1 MKILLADDEPIART
15 MLEHWL
21 AGWGYEVTLARDGES
36 ALQALKDDPELRLL
50 VVDWVMPKK
59 DGIEVCKAIR
69 SGPQEPYVYIVLLTA
84 KDDKSDIIAG
94 LDAGADDYLV
104 KPCNPLELKVRLRA
118 GRRVIELQEQLVK
131 ARESL
136 RFEAMHDSLT
146 GLLNRGAV
154 LEQLTKEL
162 VRASRRG
169 APVSVLMG
177 DLDHF
182 KTINDTF
189 GHVAGDAVLRETAR
203 RLKAGVRAYD
213 SLGRLGGEEFIAVF
227 AGVRRQ
233 DGPQRRPATLPLAC
247 GFADS
252 VRWQRHRPQHQHRHR
267 RHRSIRQRASR
278 RADPRRRRRSLPR
291 QTPPA
296 ARAHCSRS
304 RKSSSRSKKCRKL
317 CRLLFLRNRRRSF
330 GVGPGS
336 VQACAAQLG
345 GGTGLPGNLNIA
357 AERPR
362 ILRCGWWSGG
372 SVLAGSA
379 VAGWAPRRETRAF
392 LARAPRLSRWCAT
405 S

>member
-21 AGWGYEVTLARDGES
+21 AGWGYQVTLARDGES

-69 SGPQEPYVYIVLLTA
+69 AGAQEPYVYIVLLTA

-154 LEQLTKEL
+154 MEQLTKEL
-162 VRASRRG
+162 LRASRRG

-182 KTINDTF
+182 KGINDTY
-189 GHVAGDAVLRETAR
+189 GHAAGDAVLREAAR

-213 SLGRLGGEEFIAVF
+213 SVGRLGGEEFICVLPECDAKTGLSVAGRLCRSISDTPIQF
-227 AGVRRQ
+227 AGNAIAHSISIGVASTDQYGSVHADELMR
-233 DGPQRRPATLPLAC
+233 A
-247 GFADS
+247 ADS
-252 VRWQRHRPQHQHRHR
+252 ALY
-267 RHRSIRQRASR
+267 RAKH
-278 RADPRRRRRSLPR
+278 AG
-291 QTPPA
+291 
-296 ARAHCSRS
+296 RS
-304 RKSSSRSKKCRKL
+304 RA
-317 CRLLFLRNRRRSF
+317 LLAIEKEFEP
-330 GVGPGS
+330 V
-336 VQACAAQLG
+336 
-345 GGTGLPGNLNIA
+345 
-357 AERPR
+357 
-362 ILRCGWWSGG
+362 
-372 SVLAGSA
+372 
-379 VAGWAPRRETRAF
+379 RETSQTVPASIP
-392 LARAPRLSRWCAT
+392 AE
-405 S
+405 

>member
-36 ALQALKDDPELRLL
+36 ALQALREDPELRLL

-69 SGPQEPYVYIVLLTA
+69 SGPQEPYVYVVLLTA

-189 GHVAGDAVLRETAR
+189 GHAAGDAVLRETAR

-213 SLGRLGGEEFIAVF
+213 SVGRLGGEEFIAVLPECD
-227 AGVRRQ
+227 AKTGLSVA
-233 DGPQRRPATLPLAC
+233 QRLC
-247 GFADS
+247 
-252 VRWQRHRPQHQHRHR
+252 
-267 RHRSIRQRASR
+267 
-278 RADPRRRRRSLPR
+278 RSLAE
-291 QTPPA
+291 TPTMYNGKAIAHSISIGVAATDQFGA
-296 ARAHCSRS
+296 ARADELIRAADAALYRAKNAGRS
-304 RKSSSRSKKCRKL
+304 RA
-317 CRLLFLRNRRRSF
+317 LLAVEKEFE
-330 GVGPGS
+330 
-336 VQACAAQLG
+336 CAKDVSQ
-345 GGTGLPGNLNIA
+345 TLPASLP
-357 AERPR
+357 AE
-362 ILRCGWWSGG
+362 
-372 SVLAGSA
+372 
-379 VAGWAPRRETRAF
+379 
-392 LARAPRLSRWCAT
+392 
-405 S
+405 

>member
-21 AGWGYEVTLARDGES
+21 AGWGYQVTLARDGES
-36 ALQALKDDPELRLL
+36 ALQALKADSELRLL

-154 LEQLTKEL
+154 LEQLNKEL

-169 APVSVLMG
+169 SPVAVLMG

-182 KTINDTF
+182 KNINDEH
-189 GHVAGDAVLRETAR
+189 GHAAGDVVLREAAR
-203 RLKAGVRAYD
+203 RLKVGVRAYD
-213 SLGRLGGEEFIAVF
+213 SVGRLGGEEFIAVLPECD
-227 AGVRRQ
+227 AKTGLSV
-233 DGPQRRPATLPLAC
+233 ATRLC
-247 GFADS
+247 
-252 VRWQRHRPQHQHRHR
+252 
-267 RHRSIRQRASR
+267 
-278 RADPRRRRRSLPR
+278 RSLAE
-291 QTPPA
+291 TPTQYGAASITHSISLGVAATDQFGSARGDELIRAADAALYRAKHAGRSRALLAIQEEFEVIKGVTATIPA
-296 ARAHCSRS
+296 A
-304 RKSSSRSKKCRKL
+304 
-317 CRLLFLRNRRRSF
+317 
-330 GVGPGS
+330 
-336 VQACAAQLG
+336 
-345 GGTGLPGNLNIA
+345 
-357 AERPR
+357 E
-362 ILRCGWWSGG
+362 
-372 SVLAGSA
+372 
-379 VAGWAPRRETRAF
+379 
-392 LARAPRLSRWCAT
+392 
-405 S
+405 

>member
-182 KTINDTF
+182 KTINDSF
-189 GHVAGDAVLRETAR
+189 GHAAGDAVLRETSR

-213 SLGRLGGEEFIAVF
+213 SLGRLGGEEFIAVLPECDAKTGLSVAQRLCRSLADTPTSYSGNAISHSISIGVAATDQF
-227 AGVRRQ
+227 GSARADELIRAADAALYRAKHAGRSRALLAIDKEFEVVKEVSQ
-233 DGPQRRPATLPLAC
+233 TLPA
-247 GFADS
+247 
-252 VRWQRHRPQHQHRHR
+252 
-267 RHRSIRQRASR
+267 SI
-278 RADPRRRRRSLPR
+278 
-291 QTPPA
+291 PA
-296 ARAHCSRS
+296 
-304 RKSSSRSKKCRKL
+304 
-317 CRLLFLRNRRRSF
+317 
-330 GVGPGS
+330 
-336 VQACAAQLG
+336 
-345 GGTGLPGNLNIA
+345 
-357 AERPR
+357 E
-362 ILRCGWWSGG
+362 
-372 SVLAGSA
+372 
-379 VAGWAPRRETRAF
+379 
-392 LARAPRLSRWCAT
+392 
-405 S
+405 

>member
-69 SGPQEPYVYIVLLTA
+69 NGPQEPYVYIVLLTA

-136 RFEAMHDSLT
+136 RFEAMHDGLT

-154 LEQLTKEL
+154 IEQLTKEL

-182 KTINDTF
+182 KAINDTH
-189 GHVAGDAVLRETAR
+189 GHAAGDAVLREAAR

-213 SLGRLGGEEFIAVF
+213 NVGRLGGEEFICVLPECDAKTGLAVATRLCRSLADAPTKF
-227 AGVRRQ
+227 GGADISHSISIGIAATDQFGSARADELMRAADAALYRAKHAGRSRALLAIEKEFEPVKEVSQ
-233 DGPQRRPATLPLAC
+233 TLPA
-247 GFADS
+247 
-252 VRWQRHRPQHQHRHR
+252 
-267 RHRSIRQRASR
+267 SI
-278 RADPRRRRRSLPR
+278 
-291 QTPPA
+291 PA
-296 ARAHCSRS
+296 
-304 RKSSSRSKKCRKL
+304 
-317 CRLLFLRNRRRSF
+317 
-330 GVGPGS
+330 
-336 VQACAAQLG
+336 
-345 GGTGLPGNLNIA
+345 
-357 AERPR
+357 E
-362 ILRCGWWSGG
+362 
-372 SVLAGSA
+372 
-379 VAGWAPRRETRAF
+379 
-392 LARAPRLSRWCAT
+392 
-405 S
+405 

>member
-36 ALQALKDDPELRLL
+36 ALQALKDDSELRLL

-59 DGIEVCKAIR
+59 DGIEVCRAIR

-169 APVSVLMG
+169 APVAVLMG

-182 KTINDTF
+182 KVINDTH
-189 GHVAGDAVLRETAR
+189 GHAAGDAVLRETAR
-203 RLKAGVRAYD
+203 RLKAGMRAYD
-213 SLGRLGGEEFIAVF
+213 SVGRLGGEEFIAVLPECDAKTGLSVAQRLCRSLADAPTKYNGSAIPHSISIGVAATDQF
-227 AGVRRQ
+227 GSARADELIRAADAALYRAKHAGRSRALLAIEKEFEIVKEVSQ
-233 DGPQRRPATLPLAC
+233 TLPA
-247 GFADS
+247 
-252 VRWQRHRPQHQHRHR
+252 
-267 RHRSIRQRASR
+267 SI
-278 RADPRRRRRSLPR
+278 
-291 QTPPA
+291 PA
-296 ARAHCSRS
+296 
-304 RKSSSRSKKCRKL
+304 
-317 CRLLFLRNRRRSF
+317 
-330 GVGPGS
+330 
-336 VQACAAQLG
+336 
-345 GGTGLPGNLNIA
+345 
-357 AERPR
+357 E
-362 ILRCGWWSGG
+362 
-372 SVLAGSA
+372 
-379 VAGWAPRRETRAF
+379 
-392 LARAPRLSRWCAT
+392 
-405 S
+405 

>member
-21 AGWGYEVTLARDGES
+21 VGWGYQVTLARDGES

-69 SGPQEPYVYIVLLTA
+69 SGLQEPYVYVVLLTA

-118 GRRVIELQEQLVK
+118 GRRVIELQEQLVS
-131 ARESL
+131 ARETL

-154 LEQLTKEL
+154 LEQLSKEL
-162 VRASRRG
+162 LRASRRG

-182 KTINDTF
+182 KAINDTH
-189 GHVAGDAVLRETAR
+189 GHVAGDAVLKETAR

-213 SLGRLGGEEFIAVF
+213 SVGRLGGEEFIAVLPECDAKTGLSVAQRVCRSLSDSPTTF
-227 AGVRRQ
+227 GGKAISQSISIGVAATDQYGVSRAEELVRAADAALYRAKHAGRSRALLAIEREFEPVKEAS
-233 DGPQRRPATLPLAC
+233 PTLPAL
-247 GFADS
+247 
-252 VRWQRHRPQHQHRHR
+252 
-267 RHRSIRQRASR
+267 
-278 RADPRRRRRSLPR
+278 LP
-291 QTPPA
+291 
-296 ARAHCSRS
+296 
-304 RKSSSRSKKCRKL
+304 
-317 CRLLFLRNRRRSF
+317 
-330 GVGPGS
+330 
-336 VQACAAQLG
+336 
-345 GGTGLPGNLNIA
+345 
-357 AERPR
+357 
-362 ILRCGWWSGG
+362 
-372 SVLAGSA
+372 
-379 VAGWAPRRETRAF
+379 AP
-392 LARAPRLSRWCAT
+392 
-405 S
+405 

>member
-1 MKILLADDEPIART
+1 MSAKPYNLPEREDGGGSILRRNSSQAALRMKILLADDEPIART

-182 KTINDTF
+182 KTINDTH
-189 GHVAGDAVLRETAR
+189 GHAAGDAVLREAAR
-203 RLKAGVRAYD
+203 RFKAGVRAYD
-213 SLGRLGGEEFIAVF
+213 SVGRLGGEEFICVLPECDAKTGLSVAQRLCRSMSDTPTQH
-227 AGVRRQ
+227 AGSPIAHSISIGVAATDQFGSARADELIRAADAALYRAKHAGRSRALLAIEKEFEVVKEVSQ
-233 DGPQRRPATLPLAC
+233 TLPA
-247 GFADS
+247 
-252 VRWQRHRPQHQHRHR
+252 
-267 RHRSIRQRASR
+267 SI
-278 RADPRRRRRSLPR
+278 
-291 QTPPA
+291 PA
-296 ARAHCSRS
+296 
-304 RKSSSRSKKCRKL
+304 
-317 CRLLFLRNRRRSF
+317 
-330 GVGPGS
+330 
-336 VQACAAQLG
+336 
-345 GGTGLPGNLNIA
+345 
-357 AERPR
+357 E
-362 ILRCGWWSGG
+362 
-372 SVLAGSA
+372 
-379 VAGWAPRRETRAF
+379 
-392 LARAPRLSRWCAT
+392 
-405 S
+405 

>member
-69 SGPQEPYVYIVLLTA
+69 GGPQEPYVYIVLLTA

-118 GRRVIELQEQLVK
+118 GRRVIELQEQLVR

-154 LEQLTKEL
+154 IEQLNKEL

-169 APVSVLMG
+169 SPVAVLMG

-182 KTINDTF
+182 KIINDTH
-189 GHVAGDAVLRETAR
+189 GHAAGDAVLREAAR
-203 RLKAGVRAYD
+203 RLKAGMRAYD
-213 SLGRLGGEEFIAVF
+213 SVGRLGGEEFIAVLPECD
-227 AGVRRQ
+227 AKTGLSV
-233 DGPQRRPATLPLAC
+233 ATRLC
-247 GFADS
+247 
-252 VRWQRHRPQHQHRHR
+252 
-267 RHRSIRQRASR
+267 
-278 RADPRRRRRSLPR
+278 RSLAE
-291 QTPPA
+291 TPTQYNGSAIKHSISIGIAATDQFGSARGDELIRAADAALYRAKHAGRSRALLAIEKEFESVNEIKAAVPA
-296 ARAHCSRS
+296 A
-304 RKSSSRSKKCRKL
+304 
-317 CRLLFLRNRRRSF
+317 
-330 GVGPGS
+330 
-336 VQACAAQLG
+336 
-345 GGTGLPGNLNIA
+345 
-357 AERPR
+357 E
-362 ILRCGWWSGG
+362 
-372 SVLAGSA
+372 
-379 VAGWAPRRETRAF
+379 
-392 LARAPRLSRWCAT
+392 
-405 S
+405 

>member
-36 ALQALKDDPELRLL
+36 ALQALKDDNELRLL

-182 KTINDTF
+182 KTINDTH
-189 GHVAGDAVLRETAR
+189 GHAAGDAVLREAAR

-213 SLGRLGGEEFIAVF
+213 SVGRLGGEEFIAVLPECDAKTGLSVAQRLCRSLADVPTQYSGTPIAHSISIGVAATDQF
-227 AGVRRQ
+227 GSSHGAELIRAADAALYRAKHAGRARALLAIEREFEPSKEVSQ
-233 DGPQRRPATLPLAC
+233 TLPA
-247 GFADS
+247 
-252 VRWQRHRPQHQHRHR
+252 
-267 RHRSIRQRASR
+267 SI
-278 RADPRRRRRSLPR
+278 
-291 QTPPA
+291 PA
-296 ARAHCSRS
+296 
-304 RKSSSRSKKCRKL
+304 
-317 CRLLFLRNRRRSF
+317 
-330 GVGPGS
+330 
-336 VQACAAQLG
+336 
-345 GGTGLPGNLNIA
+345 
-357 AERPR
+357 E
-362 ILRCGWWSGG
+362 
-372 SVLAGSA
+372 
-379 VAGWAPRRETRAF
+379 
-392 LARAPRLSRWCAT
+392 
-405 S
+405 

>member
-1 MKILLADDEPIART
+1 LAQTPLFFSSEKMAVQQGVGETRPKAASAMKILLADDEPIART

-21 AGWGYEVTLARDGES
+21 AGWGYQVTLARDGES
-36 ALQALKDDPELRLL
+36 ALQALKDDNELRLL

-69 SGPQEPYVYIVLLTA
+69 NGPQEPYVYIVLLTA

-182 KTINDTF
+182 KVINDTH
-189 GHVAGDAVLRETAR
+189 GHAAGDAVLRETAR

-213 SLGRLGGEEFIAVF
+213 SVGRVGGEEFIAVLPECDAKTGLSVAQRLCRSLSDSPTQF
-227 AGVRRQ
+227 AGTPIPHSISIGVASTDQFGSSNAAELIR
-233 DGPQRRPATLPLAC
+233 A
-247 GFADS
+247 ADAALY
-252 VRWQRHRPQHQHRHR
+252 
-267 RHRSIRQRASR
+267 RAKH
-278 RADPRRRRRSLPR
+278 AG
-291 QTPPA
+291 
-296 ARAHCSRS
+296 RS
-304 RKSSSRSKKCRKL
+304 RA
-317 CRLLFLRNRRRSF
+317 LLAVERDFDPVKESQTLRAL
-330 GVGPGS
+330 VP
-336 VQACAAQLG
+336 
-345 GGTGLPGNLNIA
+345 
-357 AERPR
+357 AE
-362 ILRCGWWSGG
+362 
-372 SVLAGSA
+372 
-379 VAGWAPRRETRAF
+379 
-392 LARAPRLSRWCAT
+392 
-405 S
+405 

>member
-36 ALQALKDDPELRLL
+36 ALQALKDDSELRLL

-182 KTINDTF
+182 KIINDTF
-189 GHVAGDAVLRETAR
+189 GHPAGDAVLRETAR

-213 SLGRLGGEEFIAVF
+213 SLGRLGGEEFIAVLPECDAKTGLSVAQRLCRSLADTPTHYSGNAISHSISIGIAATDQF
-227 AGVRRQ
+227 GSARADELMRAADAALYRAKHAGRSRALLAIDKEFEAVKEVSQ
-233 DGPQRRPATLPLAC
+233 TLPA
-247 GFADS
+247 
-252 VRWQRHRPQHQHRHR
+252 
-267 RHRSIRQRASR
+267 SI
-278 RADPRRRRRSLPR
+278 
-291 QTPPA
+291 PA
-296 ARAHCSRS
+296 
-304 RKSSSRSKKCRKL
+304 
-317 CRLLFLRNRRRSF
+317 
-330 GVGPGS
+330 
-336 VQACAAQLG
+336 
-345 GGTGLPGNLNIA
+345 
-357 AERPR
+357 E
-362 ILRCGWWSGG
+362 
-372 SVLAGSA
+372 
-379 VAGWAPRRETRAF
+379 
-392 LARAPRLSRWCAT
+392 
-405 S
+405 

>member
-36 ALQALKDDPELRLL
+36 ALQALKDDNELRLL

-154 LEQLTKEL
+154 LEQLRNEL

-182 KTINDTF
+182 KTINDTH
-189 GHVAGDAVLRETAR
+189 GHAAGDAVLREAAR

-213 SLGRLGGEEFIAVF
+213 SVGRLGGEEFIAVLPECDAKTGLAVAQRLCRSLSDTPTQF
-227 AGVRRQ
+227 SGSAIAHSISIGVAATDQFGSSHADELIRAADAALYRAKHAGRSRALLAIEREFEAVKEVSQ
-233 DGPQRRPATLPLAC
+233 TLPA
-247 GFADS
+247 
-252 VRWQRHRPQHQHRHR
+252 
-267 RHRSIRQRASR
+267 SI
-278 RADPRRRRRSLPR
+278 
-291 QTPPA
+291 PA
-296 ARAHCSRS
+296 
-304 RKSSSRSKKCRKL
+304 
-317 CRLLFLRNRRRSF
+317 
-330 GVGPGS
+330 
-336 VQACAAQLG
+336 
-345 GGTGLPGNLNIA
+345 
-357 AERPR
+357 E
-362 ILRCGWWSGG
+362 
-372 SVLAGSA
+372 
-379 VAGWAPRRETRAF
+379 
-392 LARAPRLSRWCAT
+392 
-405 S
+405 

>member
-36 ALQALKDDPELRLL
+36 ALQALKDDNELRLL

-182 KTINDTF
+182 KTINDTH
-189 GHVAGDAVLRETAR
+189 GHAAGDAVLREAAR
-203 RLKAGVRAYD
+203 RMKAGVRAYD
-213 SLGRLGGEEFIAVF
+213 SVGRLGGEEFIAVLPECDAKTGLSVAQRLCRSLADVPTQYSGTPIAHSISIGVAATDQF
-227 AGVRRQ
+227 GSSHADELIRAADAALYRAKHAGRSRALLAIEREFEPIKEVSQ
-233 DGPQRRPATLPLAC
+233 TLPA
-247 GFADS
+247 
-252 VRWQRHRPQHQHRHR
+252 
-267 RHRSIRQRASR
+267 SI
-278 RADPRRRRRSLPR
+278 
-291 QTPPA
+291 PA
-296 ARAHCSRS
+296 
-304 RKSSSRSKKCRKL
+304 
-317 CRLLFLRNRRRSF
+317 
-330 GVGPGS
+330 
-336 VQACAAQLG
+336 
-345 GGTGLPGNLNIA
+345 
-357 AERPR
+357 E
-362 ILRCGWWSGG
+362 
-372 SVLAGSA
+372 
-379 VAGWAPRRETRAF
+379 
-392 LARAPRLSRWCAT
+392 
-405 S
+405 

>member
-69 SGPQEPYVYIVLLTA
+69 GGPQEPYVYIVLLTA

-154 LEQLTKEL
+154 IEQLNKEL

-169 APVSVLMG
+169 APVAVLMG

-182 KTINDTF
+182 KIINDTH
-189 GHVAGDAVLRETAR
+189 GHAAGDAVLREAAR
-203 RLKAGVRAYD
+203 RLKAGMRAYD
-213 SLGRLGGEEFIAVF
+213 SVGRLGGEEFIAVLPECD
-227 AGVRRQ
+227 AKTGLSV
-233 DGPQRRPATLPLAC
+233 ATRLC
-247 GFADS
+247 
-252 VRWQRHRPQHQHRHR
+252 
-267 RHRSIRQRASR
+267 
-278 RADPRRRRRSLPR
+278 RSLAE
-291 QTPPA
+291 TPTQYNGSAIKHSISIGIAATDQFGSARGDELIRAADAALYRAKHAGRSRALLAIEKEFESVSEITATVPA
-296 ARAHCSRS
+296 A
-304 RKSSSRSKKCRKL
+304 
-317 CRLLFLRNRRRSF
+317 
-330 GVGPGS
+330 
-336 VQACAAQLG
+336 
-345 GGTGLPGNLNIA
+345 
-357 AERPR
+357 E
-362 ILRCGWWSGG
+362 
-372 SVLAGSA
+372 
-379 VAGWAPRRETRAF
+379 
-392 LARAPRLSRWCAT
+392 
-405 S
+405 

>member
-69 SGPQEPYVYIVLLTA
+69 AGAQEPYVYVVLLTA

-182 KTINDTF
+182 KSINDSH
-189 GHVAGDAVLRETAR
+189 GHAAGDAVLRETSR

-213 SLGRLGGEEFIAVF
+213 SVGRLGGEEFIAVLPECD
-227 AGVRRQ
+227 AKTGLSVAQRLCRALADTPTMNGGVAISQ
-233 DGPQRRPATLPLAC
+233 
-247 GFADS
+247 
-252 VRWQRHRPQHQHRHR
+252 
-267 RHRSIRQRASR
+267 SISIGVASTDQFGSA
-278 RADPRRRRRSLPR
+278 RADELIRAADCALYRAKHAGRSRALLAIEKEFE
-291 QTPPA
+291 TPKEVTDTIPA
-296 ARAHCSRS
+296 AI
-304 RKSSSRSKKCRKL
+304 
-317 CRLLFLRNRRRSF
+317 
-330 GVGPGS
+330 P
-336 VQACAAQLG
+336 
-345 GGTGLPGNLNIA
+345 
-357 AERPR
+357 AE
-362 ILRCGWWSGG
+362 
-372 SVLAGSA
+372 
-379 VAGWAPRRETRAF
+379 
-392 LARAPRLSRWCAT
+392 
-405 S
+405 

>member
-69 SGPQEPYVYIVLLTA
+69 GGPQEPYVYIVLLTA

-162 VRASRRG
+162 LRAARRG

-182 KTINDTF
+182 KLINDTF
-189 GHVAGDAVLRETAR
+189 GHPAGDAVLRETAR

-213 SLGRLGGEEFIAVF
+213 SVGRLGGEEFIAVLPECD
-227 AGVRRQ
+227 AKTGLSVA
-233 DGPQRRPATLPLAC
+233 QRLC
-247 GFADS
+247 
-252 VRWQRHRPQHQHRHR
+252 
-267 RHRSIRQRASR
+267 
-278 RADPRRRRRSLPR
+278 RSLAD
-291 QTPPA
+291 TPTQYGGNA
-296 ARAHCSRS
+296 ITHSISIGIAATDQFGSARAHELMGAADAALYRAKHAGRS
-304 RKSSSRSKKCRKL
+304 RA
-317 CRLLFLRNRRRSF
+317 LLAVDQEFEVVKEVS
-330 GVGPGS
+330 
-336 VQACAAQLG
+336 Q
-345 GGTGLPGNLNIA
+345 TLPASIP
-357 AERPR
+357 AE
-362 ILRCGWWSGG
+362 
-372 SVLAGSA
+372 
-379 VAGWAPRRETRAF
+379 
-392 LARAPRLSRWCAT
+392 
-405 S
+405 

>member
-69 SGPQEPYVYIVLLTA
+69 GGPQEPYVYIVLLTA

-131 ARESL
+131 ARENL

-154 LEQLTKEL
+154 MEQLNKEL

-169 APVSVLMG
+169 APVAVLMG

-182 KTINDTF
+182 KVINDTH
-189 GHVAGDAVLRETAR
+189 GHAAGDAVLRETAR
-203 RLKAGVRAYD
+203 RLKAGMRAYD
-213 SLGRLGGEEFIAVF
+213 SVGRLGGEEFIAVLPECD
-227 AGVRRQ
+227 AKTGLSV
-233 DGPQRRPATLPLAC
+233 ATRLC
-247 GFADS
+247 
-252 VRWQRHRPQHQHRHR
+252 
-267 RHRSIRQRASR
+267 
-278 RADPRRRRRSLPR
+278 RSLAE
-291 QTPPA
+291 TPTQYNGSAIKHSISIGVAATDQFGSARGDELIRAADAALYRAKHAGRSRALLAIEKEFESVGEIKATVPA
-296 ARAHCSRS
+296 A
-304 RKSSSRSKKCRKL
+304 
-317 CRLLFLRNRRRSF
+317 
-330 GVGPGS
+330 
-336 VQACAAQLG
+336 
-345 GGTGLPGNLNIA
+345 
-357 AERPR
+357 E
-362 ILRCGWWSGG
+362 
-372 SVLAGSA
+372 
-379 VAGWAPRRETRAF
+379 
-392 LARAPRLSRWCAT
+392 
-405 S
+405 

>member
-36 ALQALKDDPELRLL
+36 ALQALKDDTELRLL

-69 SGPQEPYVYIVLLTA
+69 SGPQEPYVYVVLLTA

-182 KTINDTF
+182 KIINDTF
-189 GHVAGDAVLRETAR
+189 GHPAGDAVLRETAR
-203 RLKAGVRAYD
+203 RFKVGVRAYD
-213 SLGRLGGEEFIAVF
+213 SIGRLGGEEFICVLPECDAKTGLAV
-227 AGVRRQ
+227 A
-233 DGPQRRPATLPLAC
+233 QR
-247 GFADS
+247 
-252 VRWQRHRPQHQHRHR
+252 
-267 RHRSIRQRASR
+267 
-278 RADPRRRRRSLPR
+278 
-291 QTPPA
+291 
-296 ARAHCSRS
+296 
-304 RKSSSRSKKCRKL
+304 L
-317 CRLLFLRNRRRSF
+317 CRLMTDTPTRY
-330 GVGPGS
+330 
-336 VQACAAQLG
+336 
-345 GGTGLPGNLNIA
+345 
-357 AERPR
+357 
-362 ILRCGWWSGG
+362 GG
-372 SVLAGSA
+372 SSISHSISIGVAATDQFGSA
-379 VAGWAPRRETRAF
+379 RADELMRAADAALYRAKHAGRSRAL
-392 LARAPRLSRWCAT
+392 LAIDKEFEVVKEVSQTLPASIPAE
-405 S
+405 

>member
-36 ALQALKDDPELRLL
+36 ALQALKDDSDLRIL

-182 KTINDTF
+182 KVVNDTY
-189 GHVAGDAVLRETAR
+189 GHAAGDAVLRETAR
-203 RLKAGVRAYD
+203 RLKVGVRAYD
-213 SLGRLGGEEFIAVF
+213 SIGRLGGEEFVAVLPECDAKTGLAVAQRLCRALADTPTQYQGKSIAHSISI
-227 AGVRRQ
+227 GVA
-233 DGPQRRPATLPLAC
+233 ATDQFGSA
-247 GFADS
+247 
-252 VRWQRHRPQHQHRHR
+252 
-267 RHRSIRQRASR
+267 
-278 RADPRRRRRSLPR
+278 RADELMRAADFALYRAKHAGR
-291 QTPPA
+291 
-296 ARAHCSRS
+296 ARALLAIE
-304 RKSSSRSKKCRKL
+304 KEFEVSKEV
-317 CRLLFLRNRRRSF
+317 SQ
-330 GVGPGS
+330 P
-336 VQACAAQLG
+336 
-345 GGTGLPGNLNIA
+345 LPASIP
-357 AERPR
+357 AE
-362 ILRCGWWSGG
+362 
-372 SVLAGSA
+372 
-379 VAGWAPRRETRAF
+379 
-392 LARAPRLSRWCAT
+392 
-405 S
+405 

>member
-36 ALQALKDDPELRLL
+36 ALQALKDDQELRLL

-59 DGIEVCKAIR
+59 DGIEVIKAIR

-154 LEQLTKEL
+154 LEQLNKEL

-169 APVSVLMG
+169 APVAVLMG

-182 KTINDTF
+182 KNINDDH
-189 GHVAGDAVLRETAR
+189 GHAAGDAVLREASR

-213 SLGRLGGEEFIAVF
+213 SIGRLGGEEFIAVLPECD
-227 AGVRRQ
+227 AKTGLSV
-233 DGPQRRPATLPLAC
+233 ATRLC
-247 GFADS
+247 
-252 VRWQRHRPQHQHRHR
+252 
-267 RHRSIRQRASR
+267 
-278 RADPRRRRRSLPR
+278 RSLAD
-291 QTPPA
+291 TPTQYNGTPIKHSISIGVAATDQFGSARGDELMRAADAALYRAKHAGRSRALLAIEKEFEAVKEVTATIPA
-296 ARAHCSRS
+296 A
-304 RKSSSRSKKCRKL
+304 
-317 CRLLFLRNRRRSF
+317 
-330 GVGPGS
+330 
-336 VQACAAQLG
+336 
-345 GGTGLPGNLNIA
+345 
-357 AERPR
+357 E
-362 ILRCGWWSGG
+362 
-372 SVLAGSA
+372 
-379 VAGWAPRRETRAF
+379 
-392 LARAPRLSRWCAT
+392 
-405 S
+405 

>member
-21 AGWGYEVTLARDGES
+21 VGWGYEVTLARDGES
-36 ALQALKDDPELRLL
+36 ALQALKDDDELRLL

-154 LEQLTKEL
+154 LEQLSKEL

-182 KTINDTF
+182 KSVNDTY
-189 GHVAGDAVLRETAR
+189 GHAAGDAVLREAAR
-203 RLKAGVRAYD
+203 RLKVGVRAYD
-213 SLGRLGGEEFIAVF
+213 SVGRLGGEEFIAVLPECDAKTGLAVAQRLCRSLSDTPTNY
-227 AGVRRQ
+227 AGAAIAHSISIGVAATDQFGSSRADELIRAADAALYRAKHAGRSRALLAIEREFELVKEVSQ
-233 DGPQRRPATLPLAC
+233 TLPA
-247 GFADS
+247 
-252 VRWQRHRPQHQHRHR
+252 
-267 RHRSIRQRASR
+267 SI
-278 RADPRRRRRSLPR
+278 
-291 QTPPA
+291 PA
-296 ARAHCSRS
+296 
-304 RKSSSRSKKCRKL
+304 
-317 CRLLFLRNRRRSF
+317 
-330 GVGPGS
+330 
-336 VQACAAQLG
+336 
-345 GGTGLPGNLNIA
+345 
-357 AERPR
+357 E
-362 ILRCGWWSGG
+362 
-372 SVLAGSA
+372 
-379 VAGWAPRRETRAF
+379 
-392 LARAPRLSRWCAT
+392 
-405 S
+405 